1 MRSVPRAATG
11 QPRREAGASA
21 APLVLCGVIGALGG
35 LQGGALASSNVNQA
49 APFGAG
55 SLVCKVAGS
64 NLRSRVPASIGLE
77 AEMSLALHKM
87 FDRTRKEHVN
97 SSWPSCSMCE
107 CSLRPSARRRRRFK

>member
-21 APLVLCGVIGALGG
+21 APLVLRGVMGALGG
-35 LQGGALASSNVNQA
+35 AMASSNVNQA

-55 SLVCKVAGS
+55 SLVCKVAGA

-87 FDRTRKEHVN
+87 FDRTSKEHVN

-107 CSLRPSARRRRRFK
+107 WSLRPSARRRRRFG